1 MEVFRANL
9 QLLEEQQLT
18 AVAAASG
25 QQAAAVN
32 PTVAVSMGLSSP
44 PRLFLTDSTYPT
56 AAAQQLATD
65 MPNPA
70 AAQAAA
76 SPPVAAQTPVYAIA
90 SNFTNNNSLQYP
102 GNIQQAAPQNLL
114 KPFSCQTV
122 SSPTADLT
130 QTSFM
135 YNPLGGQA
143 VPAVT
148 ALQASNS
155 SIPRSLSFASTPAAG
170 QQVVINQKLKAS
182 PSLISLPSARD
193 HKFMPY

>member
-1 MEVFRANL
+1 M
-9 QLLEEQQLT
+9 T
-18 AVAAASG
+18 AAAAAGG

-56 AAAQQLATD
+56 AAAQQLATE

-76 SPPVAAQTPVYAIA
+76 SPSVAAQTPVYAIA
-90 SNFTNNNSLQYP
+90 SNFTNNNTLQYP
-102 GNIQQAAPQNLL
+102 GNIQQAATQNLL

-122 SSPTADLT
+122 SSPTDLT

-182 PSLISLPSARD
+182 PTLISLPSARD